1 MGKGETIPTSVPS
14 PFWMMPPNG
23 HIKPKNYQ
31 IELTDLVNNLN
42 GFWDFYHDI
51 NLGIGSP
58 EALFMSMLLG
68 KESNFWKAIDI
79 IIILNIK

>member
-1 MGKGETIPTSVPS
+1 
-14 PFWMMPPNG
+14 MMPPNG

-68 KESNFWKAIDI
+68 KESNF
-79 IIILNIK
+79 